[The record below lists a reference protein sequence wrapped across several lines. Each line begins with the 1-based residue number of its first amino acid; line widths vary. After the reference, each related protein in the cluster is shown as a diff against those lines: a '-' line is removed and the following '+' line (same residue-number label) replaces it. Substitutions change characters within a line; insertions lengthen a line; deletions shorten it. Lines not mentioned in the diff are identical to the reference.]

1 MKIVRNNQKLNKE
14 YRDISIGEVFIRIS
28 DGDVYMRTENG
39 ALSLEDGYYYNIG
52 DKSRVRLLDVELHI
66 L

>member
-28 DGDVYMRTENG
+28 DDDVYMRTDNG
-39 ALSLEDGYYYNIG
+39 ALSLEDGYYYDI
-52 DKSRVRLLDVELHI
+52 DDESRVRLLDVELHI

>member
-1 MKIVRNNQKLNKE
+1 MDRKEFYGDLKAGETFILLRNGKRCVKTE
-14 YRDISIGEVFIRIS
+14 RGA
-28 DGDVYMRTENG
+28 VY
-39 ALSLEDGYYYNIG
+39 LEDGYYYNIG